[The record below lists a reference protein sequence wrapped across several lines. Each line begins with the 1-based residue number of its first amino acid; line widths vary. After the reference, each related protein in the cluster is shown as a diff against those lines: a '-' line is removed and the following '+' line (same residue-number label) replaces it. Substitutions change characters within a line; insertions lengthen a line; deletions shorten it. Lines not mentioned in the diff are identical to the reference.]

1 VLAEPLTHFDQV
13 VAHRRVRTRAFS
25 RCFAL
30 ALMLGGCTADVARSD
45 TAPVAGG
52 PAAAGQ
58 PSTAGTTSTGGS
70 GGAAG
75 TPGAGGTAPG
85 SGAGG
90 TVTAGGSGTTTCAST
105 ASSGAPVPMRRLT
118 ASQVER
124 TVADVLGVDV
134 TLRVEDER
142 LLAYRSNISTS
153 VDTASARGYFD
164 FAGAVVAAADLSRCE
179 TDCRAWLL
187 DDVGRRLFRRAL
199 TADERTRYDALFTLS
214 RQNVTPQ
221 DAAGWVLE
229 ALLQSPTFLYL
240 DEAVRADGTLDD
252 LSVASRLALLLWGKN
267 PDDALLSRAERGEL
281 ATATAVQQEVTR
293 LLADARS
300 VEGIRE
306 FVDQW
311 LDLGRLDDPDVRPD
325 LTDLGQATVS
335 ALREEPVTF
344 FHGLLR
350 SGAGLS
356 DLLTSSRTVA
366 SAELEPLYGADILSQ
381 SGDGVELD
389 PTRRRGILALP
400 GVVAAASHARRTSPT
415 LRGKAIL
422 TGFLCTPPEPP
433 PADVD
438 TTLPEIDE
446 NAGTRERLE
455 VHMSAPACKGCHAAM
470 DGIGFTLE
478 KLDWLGRY
486 RAEEN
491 GVAIDDSATFP
502 LGPADVTVNGTAEL
516 ATTLSTSPGVAVCV
530 ARQWLRYSLGVT
542 ESGAADCLV
551 EKLAQD
557 LSGSAGLERMIVTA
571 LTSDW
576 FRRGPGVTP

>member
-1 VLAEPLTHFDQV
+1 
-13 VAHRRVRTRAFS
+13 VRTATRTFFRGSA
-25 RCFAL
+25 FAL
-30 ALMLGGCTADVARSD
+30 VLGGCTADVPRSH
-45 TAPVAGG
+45 TTPPEGNAGQSSG
-52 PAAAGQ
+52 GQ
-58 PSTAGTTSTGGS
+58 PSTAGTPSTGGA

-75 TPGAGGTAPG
+75 MGGGVSAGTGGTMA
-85 SGAGG
+85 
-90 TVTAGGSGTTTCAST
+90 AGGSETTTCAST

-124 TVADVLGVDV
+124 TVADVLGVEV
-134 TLRVEDER
+134 TLEVEDER

-179 TDCRAWLL
+179 TDCSAWLL
-187 DDVGRRLFRRAL
+187 DDIGRRLFRRAL
-199 TADERTRYDALFTLS
+199 TTEERARYDGLFTLALM
-214 RQNVTPQ
+214 NVTPREG
-221 DAAGWVLE
+221 AGWVLE
-229 ALLQSPTFLYL
+229 AMLQSPSFLYM

-252 LSVASRLALLLWGKN
+252 PSVASRLSLLLWGRN
-267 PDDALLSRAERGEL
+267 PDEALLSRAERGGL
-281 ATATAVQQEVTR
+281 ATAVAVQEEVTR
-293 LLADARS
+293 LLADPKS
-300 VEGIRE
+300 MDGIRE

-335 ALREEPVTF
+335 ALREEPVAF

-350 SGAGLS
+350 SGAGLG

-366 SAELEPLYGADILSQ
+366 SAELESLYGADILSQ
-381 SGDGVELD
+381 GADGVELD
-389 PTRRRGILALP
+389 PARRRGILALP

-415 LRGKAIL
+415 LRGKAVL
-422 TGFLCTPPEPP
+422 TGLLCTPPEPP

-455 VHMSAPACKGCHAAM
+455 VHMSAPACKGCHVAM

-502 LGPADVTVNGTAEL
+502 LGPVDVTVRGTAEL
-516 ATTLSTSPGVAVCV
+516 ATTLSTSPEVAVCV
-530 ARQWLRYSLGVT
+530 ARQWIRYSVGIT
-542 ESGAADCLV
+542 ESRAADCLV
-551 EKLAQD
+551 EKLALD
-557 LSGSAGLERMIVTA
+557 LNGSAGLERMIVTA